1 MKRRGVAQTHRVSR
15 KRLLAL
21 LGMAAVLIAVAV
33 WVRLYLAPKATPRQ
47 GEPQAPSPQTLIA
60 ALQQQVSFDPSDVRA
75 HHALGEAYLAIGDYA
90 QAESAL
96 RQALAL
102 APQQPQVS
110 LSLAR
115 ALAKQGKEVEAK
127 YQLEHIASA
136 GSLDPRLLCQA
147 GMLLLELSEPA
158 LGEKYLRQA
167 LKAAPKDAAPRLYWG
182 HFCLLTEDESVAI
195 KHFRKAAKLEP
206 DLVPAWLALADAAL
220 KLGRLAEAEEAARE
234 AVRLAPEQPE
244 ALCLMAQVELKKPA
258 SANALSDTRQIL
270 EKAVRLKPDYR
281 DAHYYLGLTCL
292 RLGDAKGAVA
302 ALEQTI
308 ALNPQQQLPARLNLA
323 RAYRLLGN
331 HRAAEEQIKRTQ
343 PLLEFS
349 LALSELQARLR
360 WHPRDPNLHC
370 RVGKLY
376 LSLGERQAAQ
386 RAFLK
391 ALRFNPQHRLAKSLL
406 AQLQSRKKEGDK
418 TP

>member
-1 MKRRGVAQTHRVSR
+1 MKKRKQTRPVSR
-15 KRLLAL
+15 KRLMAL
-21 LGMAAVLIAVAV
+21 LGMAAVLIAVAL

-47 GEPQAPSPQTLIA
+47 GETQAPSPQALIA
-60 ALQQQVSFDPSDVRA
+60 ALQQQLSFNPSDARA
-75 HHALGEAYLAIGDYA
+75 RHALGEAYLAIGDYA

-127 YQLEHIASA
+127 YQLEYIAST
-136 GSLDPRLLCQA
+136 GSPDPRLLCQA

-158 LGEKYLRQA
+158 LGEKYLRKA
-167 LKAAPKDAAPRLYWG
+167 LKVAPEDAAPWLYWG
-182 HFCLLTEDESVAI
+182 HFCLLTQDESVAI
-195 KHFRKAAKLEP
+195 KHFRKAVKLEP
-206 DLVPAWLALADAAL
+206 KLVPARLALADTAL

-234 AVRLAPEQPE
+234 ASRLAPEQPE
-244 ALCLMAQVELKKPA
+244 ALCMMAQVELKKPA
-258 SANALSDTRQIL
+258 SANALSATRQIL
-270 EKAVRLKPDYR
+270 EKSVRLKPDYR

-302 ALEQTI
+302 ALEQAI

-331 HRAAEEQIKRTQ
+331 HRSAEEQVQQTQ
-343 PLLEFS
+343 PFMEFS

-360 WHPRDPNLHC
+360 WQPRNPDLHC

-376 LSLGERQAAQ
+376 LSIGERQAAQ

-391 ALRFNPQHRLAKSLL
+391 ALRFNPQHHVAKSLL
-406 AQLQSRKKEGDK
+406 AQMQSGKKKGEEV
-418 TP
+418 P